1 MATLPS
7 SVFNAE
13 WYLQQ
18 NPDVAE
24 AIAQGIIASAQEHF
38 NNFGRFEGRA
48 SSPLFNPQDY
58 LAGNPDVAD
67 AVQSGL
73 LTAYDHF
80 IQFGASEGRSPLSL
94 FDPEFYLAQNP
105 DVAAAVEAGLITAT
119 EHFLLYG
126 QGEPRQVNPFIHL
139 GAYLQAN
146 ADLAQA
152 AAAGAISPLT
162 HLLTHGAAE
171 GRDLGNGIS
180 LSVFADDPAF
190 QSAVQGG
197 NLQAALERVSEVAP
211 FLPSFE
217 PPAGWQAPADTPI
230 PTDFK
235 PPEGVRLVIPPSV
248 TVPADVALP
257 PSFEPLTPPAPDDED
272 DGTDEDDGDTGRMP
286 EPGGGGRPPA
296 PTPEGGDTGVDDG
309 RDEEGDD
316 THSPDDDDDDSGE
329 GPEPEPEPEPAPSPF
344 PDNAPTYVFSDTL
357 EGVIT
362 ARIEDDIVV
371 FRHDGVDL
379 PATVDLSQWQPG
391 VHVIELSGQTL
402 ELNLEQIDILS
413 EVAYDNDAGYQH
425 AAFAGAGV
433 VRIPATVSDGL
444 WLLGFS
450 PDLELHFM
458 RDGQRTTTVDV
469 EEDSYLLLR
478 GEHADGLVIQGD
490 GTLDI
495 WGWTYEAAGPLTL
508 DVRTAYAEI
517 GASAF
522 SDIINVDVAGSA
534 YIAGLGGG
542 DVITLG
548 SGERSNIIEIHPYEP
563 THYTATF
570 VVADADDARSGDTIT
585 VAIDGENYT
594 FTRDGLWNWRPA
606 PDQYTFGLVVADEPD
621 TVIVRSMLE
630 FTVASG
636 ESNIQ
641 TRSGQQQ
648 LPLDLAAPLAAV
660 LNEAT
665 TPSESYWSADGG
677 TWDVVHGFDPTA
689 DGLSFWNVFQ
699 LSSWYDPIS
708 LIEGAGV
715 SDGIAKTLTGDT
727 VAAKVAAL
735 ADLIDTH
742 IAAAA
747 FVHDGSTY
755 IFHGDGVAGAGS
767 NDIFVELVGV
777 ELESLDGILGG
788 AV

>member
-1 MATLPS
+1 M
-7 SVFNAE
+7 
-13 WYLQQ
+13 
-18 NPDVAE
+18 
-24 AIAQGIIASAQEHF
+24 
-38 NNFGRFEGRA
+38 
-48 SSPLFNPQDY
+48 
-58 LAGNPDVAD
+58 
-67 AVQSGL
+67 QSGL

-257 PSFEPLTPPAPDDED
+257 PSFEPPAPD
-272 DGTDEDDGDTGRMP
+272 GGATPPPPSPDDGDSGN
-286 EPGGGGRPPA
+286 GPA
-296 PTPEGGDTGVDDG
+296 
-309 RDEEGDD
+309 
-316 THSPDDDDDDSGE
+316 
-329 GPEPEPEPEPAPSPF
+329 PEPEPAPSPF

-425 AAFAGAGV
+425 AAFARAGV

-450 PDLELHFM
+450 PDLELHFIQ
-458 RDGQRTTTVDV
+458 DGQRTTTVDV

-478 GEHADGLVIQGD
+478 GEHADGLVIQGE

-495 WGWTYEAAGPLTL
+495 WGWKYEATRPLTL

-522 SDIINVDVAGSA
+522 NDIINVDVAGSA
-534 YIAGLGGG
+534 CIAGLGGG

-548 SGERSNIIEIHPYEP
+548 SGERSNIIEIHAYEP

-630 FTVASG
+630 FTVAGG

-641 TRSGQQQ
+641 ARSGQQQ

-677 TWDVVHGFDPTA
+677 TWDVVYGFDPTA

-708 LIEGAGV
+708 LIEGAGII
-715 SDGIAKTLTGDT
+715 DGIAIGLPGTT
-727 VAAKVAAL
+727 VAEKVAAL
-735 ADLIDTH
+735 AELIDTH
-742 IAAAA
+742 IAAA
-747 FVHDGSTY
+747 FVHHGSTY